1 MSRRSDLYTDTIG
14 CSPSLIIDTHHRL
27 SNEQAL
33 LLSRGPT
40 YVPSCHMHVA
50 SSPSPEE
57 EVWSRQWNLLRQQLT
72 LFFSKYSVSINRK
85 TTFQLAAKTLF
96 QQSFSTPL
104 PTSIQM
110 RAVYED
116 GVVQSI
122 RRQLKNDPL
131 ILRRTADGNNLFYLG
146 RTSEFEAKANDY
158 LTHSNVFQQMNAY
171 DQQSIDTDLRDMR
184 QNRRI
189 NEQHFKRLQMK
200 RTDVRLPR
208 LYFLPEVQS
217 DGSISLQPMMTS
229 FSRSPIQPVAQYL
242 QELLRPLYD
251 THTQST
257 TIGNGADLIERLIR
271 HCDYI
276 LLPHTRFVTI
286 KLHHFYTQMSHTG
299 IIGALGRFL
308 TSVLTVGRHQNLAI
322 DTIQKL
328 VELFLRNNVCTY
340 QGHLYRHVT
349 GSPRCF
355 PLTRTLGDIYLWDWQ
370 NALISQLTYNE
381 EFYGR

>member
-14 CSPSLIIDTHHRL
+14 CSPSLIIDTDHPHL

-50 SSPSPEE
+50 PSTEE
-57 EVWSRQWNLLRQQLT
+57 EIWSRQWSLLRQQMT

-104 PTSIQM
+104 PTSIEM
-110 RAVYED
+110 RAVYEH

-122 RRQLKNDPL
+122 RRHLKNNPL
-131 ILRRTADGNNLFYLG
+131 ILRRTADGNNVFYLG
-146 RTSEFEAKANDY
+146 RTSEFEAKASDY
-158 LTHSNVFQQMNAY
+158 LTNSNVYQKINAY
-171 DQQSIDTDLRDMR
+171 DEQSIDTDLRAMR

-189 NEQHFKRLQMK
+189 NEQHVKRMQVK

-208 LYFLPEVQS
+208 LYFLPDLQP
-217 DGSISLQPMMTS
+217 DGSISLEPTMTS

-257 TIGNGADLIERLIR
+257 TIVNGADLIERLIR

-286 KLHHFYTQMSHTG
+286 KLHNFYTQMSHTG
-299 IIGALGRFL
+299 ISGAVGRFL

-322 DTIQKL
+322 DTIQQL
-328 VELFLRNNVCTY
+328 VGLFLRNNVCTY
-340 QGHLYRHVT
+340 QGHIYRQVK
-349 GSPRCF
+349 GSARCF

-370 NALISQLTYNE
+370 NSLISQLTYSE